1 MPSTFNN
8 IKLFSGTGSKAL
20 SEKIAKCYGKELGKV
35 ILSRFSDGEF
45 QPHYDESI
53 RGCDV
58 FLIQS
63 TCQPNDNLF
72 ELLMMIDAAKRA
84 SAHYITAVIPYFGLA
99 RQDRKDK
106 PRVAIGAKLVAN
118 LLTAAGIHR
127 IMTMD
132 LHAAQIQG
140 FFDIP
145 VDHLDASVIF
155 VPYIKSLGLENLT
168 IASPDMGGSYR
179 ARSFAKFFNAEVVI
193 CDKRRKR
200 ANEIESMSIIGDVTD
215 QDIVLIDDIID
226 TGGTLAKAASLIME
240 KGAII
245 AMCAAGIV
253 FNAIGKGDQPLVLF
267 CYTDVHSLEPGGTI
281 AGVLLCKLIVISNK
295 LMGNA
300 FCRACIGHRIGIHQQ
315 ANDIGF
321 KGIIRKLGIP
331 DRNPGCIPG
340 TVCNQVMF
348 AFFDQCFIGI
358 SKGVGYNRT
367 VRTCIMFI

>member
-1 MPSTFNN
+1 MASNFNSV
-8 IKLFSGTGSKAL
+8 KLFSGSGTIAL
-20 SEKIAKCYGKELGKV
+20 SEKIASCYGKDLGK
-35 ILSRFSDGEF
+35 IMLSRFSDGEF
-45 QPHYDESI
+45 QPHYEESI

-63 TCQPNDNLF
+63 TCQPNDNLV

-118 LLTAAGIHR
+118 LLVAAGIHR

-155 VPYIKSLGLENLT
+155 VPHIKSLGLENLT

-179 ARSFAKFFNAEVVI
+179 ARTFAKYFNAEVVI

-200 ANEIESMSIIGDVTD
+200 ANEIESMSIIGDVTG

-226 TGGTLAKAASLIME
+226 TAGTLSKAASLIME
-240 KGAII
+240 KGANSVR
-245 AMCAAGIV
+245 AVCTHAV
-253 FNAIGKGDQPLVLF
+253 LSGKA
-267 CYTDVHSLEPGGTI
+267 YETI
-281 AGVLLCKLIVISNK
+281 ENSALTELIVTDTIPLKQESPKIRVLSTADLFSRAIANVNEHASISD
-295 LMGNA
+295 L
-300 FCRACIGHRIGIHQQ
+300 
-315 ANDIGF
+315 F
-321 KGIIRKLGIP
+321 KI
-331 DRNPGCIPG
+331 
-340 TVCNQVMF
+340 
-348 AFFDQCFIGI
+348 
-358 SKGVGYNRT
+358 
-367 VRTCIMFI
+367 